1 MKKTAL
7 IMISVIWVLVISV
20 VAYVYIWGGK
30 PQIEN
35 FAEVSGDYT
44 VVAKLALDTYSK
56 TSPEEEYITV
66 FLYDGSFRY
75 ENSELLL
82 TEEQKNAV
90 LTASKDFDCLSVYQ
104 DAVFF
109 REDETGYYGLV
120 YAEQPLSAIY
130 RERLPQAGRQYHRI
144 NGHWYE
150 WGVWGI

>member
-1 MKKTAL
+1 
-7 IMISVIWVLVISV
+7 MISVIWVLVISV

-35 FAEVSGDYT
+35 FAEVSGDYA
-44 VVAKLALDTYSK
+44 VVAKLALDTYSEI
-56 TSPEEEYITV
+56 SPEEEYITV

-75 ENSELLL
+75 ENSELPL

-90 LTASKDFDCLSVYQ
+90 LAASENFDCLSIYK

-120 YAEQPLSAIY
+120 YAQQPLSAIY
-130 RERLPQAGRQYHRI
+130 EEGLPQAGRQYHRI